1 MLNDYSTFRNT
12 ENISFLIVDEPFII
26 SLYDPKRGKGCYV
39 GDRKISPEELAI
51 NQHLFFY
58 GYNKK
63 NAEEHI
69 TANAKEWA
77 RIYASFNAGS
87 FDQQTQTRPHTFIS
101 IAGAMSKK
109 PSFHNVIKHILDKI
123 IRDHAPD
130 CFSWTDNMPIPS
142 DDAIEQLAKWMA
154 YQELEKNESDI
165 YTKLMYQ
172 VEREKYKAQFVT
184 LLSKDVHDSLFGS
197 SIALCLYKYGVK
209 TFKEMWNLLWKGD
222 YEINIVP
229 SMESFLSIEKD
240 PVSGIETYLDSV
252 SYNKVEFLQPYDILF
267 REFRNSNVK
276 IDGVLTHTYSLRD
289 SLICEPDSQGC
300 EDIIDIYSGFY
311 FQGNRVSDIS
321 PIYYGPG
328 NNQLYFEN
336 NKDLFTF
343 ISRPTGLSAIT
354 KVIQTVKDNM
364 ESNGYEHTPLYFTY
378 QCAGSGSGEGAI
390 YEFGATDPRNV
401 NSAEIRAMINVAYLS
416 GANGAFGWT
425 DYFTNNAEV
434 NSGLFNHGTT
444 EPAIGDDGVP
454 RLEGVMRGNDDVMD
468 CENYLNWHIGTN
480 RTIRIISEYL
490 KDDFW
495 VIKFKFEEKP
505 SSEFWAVMNR
515 KISVEPREYK
525 PSGPRLFS
533 LSIGDPKYL
542 RECKFPAPPILATE
556 TSSVVTLSPG
566 EFRMFEASDVALT
579 DARYNTIYRATTPQ
593 YLFRGQQNSV
603 QIDFTPEGITPNYI
617 VRVYLKNGMNRIFF
631 HEAEFSTTGPQMF
644 TFCASVP
651 PDWPFL
657 GNKILLCIEKP
668 GVMHQETY
676 EFKVDI
682 LVDTDGDGIGDNA
695 DTDDDDDGM
704 PDEWEKK
711 YDGLDP
717 LVDDAAGHIDDDGL
731 SNLEEYQC
739 NTDPTLRDTDGDG
752 VNDKDDIF
760 PLDRLRWTHDITP
773 MIELLLLGPVASTTV
788 IGRDQ
793 INFDITLIYDPTFKT
808 CGCTPEND
816 FVGKFS
822 FEATLKNKGSTPL
835 SGLMVEVTDLENIEN
850 GKRENRL
857 ILPDGN
863 MGGVGAMFP
872 IPRKDEYLDGVLRTG
887 DFVTVH
893 FDLCLGS
900 WNPFFFYVNV
910 LGIVE

>member
-1 MLNDYSTFRNT
+1 MIVTIKTHNNILFFT
-12 ENISFLIVDEPFII
+12 EPI
-26 SLYDPKRGKGCYV
+26 SLYNPARGVDCQV
-39 GDRKISPEELAI
+39 GNWEISHERLAI
-51 NQHLFFY
+51 NEHLFFY
-58 GYNKK
+58 GYKK
-63 NAEEHI
+63 TKAEELI

-87 FDQQTQTRPHTFIS
+87 FDQQTQTRPLTFIS
-101 IAGAMSKK
+101 IAGAASKK
-109 PSFHNVIKHILDKI
+109 PNFHNVVKHILDKI
-123 IRDHAPD
+123 IRDNSD
-130 CFSWTDNMPIPS
+130 ECFKWTDNMPIPS
-142 DDAIEQLAKWMA
+142 GDAIEQLAKWMA
-154 YQELEKNESDI
+154 YQELEKNESDS

-184 LLSKDVHDSLFGS
+184 LLSEDVYDSLFGY
-197 SIALCLYKYGVK
+197 SIVPCLYKYGVK
-209 TFKEMWNLLWKGD
+209 TFKEMWNLLWEGD

-229 SMESFLSIEKD
+229 SMESFLSIGKD
-240 PVSGIETYLDSV
+240 PASGIETYLDSV

-267 REFRNSNVK
+267 REFRNLDVK
-276 IDGVLTHTYSLRD
+276 IDGILTHMYSLRD
-289 SLICEPDSQGC
+289 PLVCKPDSQGC
-300 EDIIDIYSGFY
+300 EDITDIYSGFY

-425 DYFTNNAEV
+425 EDFENNDDV
-434 NSGLFNHGTT
+434 NSGLFNQGTT

-468 CENYLNWHIGTN
+468 CENYLNWRIGTN

-515 KISVEPREYK
+515 KISVKPREYK

-542 RECKFPAPPILATE
+542 RECKFPAPPISATE

-566 EFRMFEASDVALT
+566 EFRMFEASGVLLT

-603 QIDFTPEGITPNYI
+603 QIDFTPEGLTPNYV
-617 VRVYLKNGMNRIFF
+617 VRVYLENGVDRIFF
-631 HEAEFSTTGPQMF
+631 HEAKFSTTGSQMF

-651 PDWPFL
+651 PDWPFF

-682 LVDTDGDGIGDNA
+682 LVDTDGDGIGNNA
-695 DTDDDDDGM
+695 DTDDDNDGM

-711 YDGLDP
+711 YGLDP
-717 LVDDAAGHIDDDGL
+717 LVDDAAGDIDKDGL

-739 NTDPTLRDTDGDG
+739 NTDPTLEDTDGDG
-752 VNDKDDIF
+752 VHDNDDLF
-760 PLDRLRWTHDITP
+760 PLDSSRWTHDITP
-773 MIELLLLGPVASTTV
+773 MIELLLLSPVASTSV

-793 INFDITLIYDPTFKT
+793 VDFDITLIYDPTLKT

-850 GKRENRL
+850 GKKENRL

-872 IPRKDEYLDGVLRTG
+872 IPRKDEYLDGALRKG
-887 DFVTVH
+887 ESVTVH

-900 WNPFFFYVNV
+900 WDPFLFYVNV